1 MFSHLYE
8 VVRQRAAS
16 EPTAIAL
23 GSQQGLLWKT
33 LDSQQLLDL
42 VDRLA
47 VELGGLGVQE
57 GDRVITWLPSS
68 WQTPVYLFAC
78 WKLGA
83 IVVPFDRE
91 MNQDAAA
98 TIVTRVEP
106 RLIVVD
112 GAEPP
117 PWAPDERTVTWWE
130 PGTKP
135 LTPRPPLPAAG
146 EGEQGFAS
154 PSPAHRERGLGG
166 EGTPGGW
173 SPPSEELAAIFF
185 TSGTTGNP

>member
-1 MFSHLYE
+1 MCVPGNQSGARMFTHLYD

-16 EPTAIAL
+16 MPTAIAL

-33 LDSQQLLDL
+33 VDSQQLLDL
-42 VDRLA
+42 TDRLA
-47 VELGGLGVQE
+47 DELAAKGVGE

-68 WQTPVYLFAC
+68 WQTPIYLFAC

-98 TIVTRVEP
+98 RIVERVEP
-106 RLIVVD
+106 RLIIVD

-117 PWAPDERTVTWWE
+117 SWAPDELTVTWWE
-130 PGTKP
+130 PGT
-135 LTPRPPLPAAG
+135 RGAG
-146 EGEQGFAS
+146 E
-154 PSPAHRERGLGG
+154 
-166 EGTPGGW
+166 
-173 SPPSEELAAIFF
+173 PP
-185 TSGTTGNP
+185 P